1 LSGGTIW
8 TGSGPY
14 RMSWDDF
21 GVLMIQLAGQVRRDG
36 FRPDVICAVARGG
49 LMPAGFLA
57 ATLEVARM
65 EIVRVRR
72 TVDDRVYADKQLAT
86 MDHSSGS
93 SLNPG
98 DRVLIVDDVAGTGQ
112 TAALVD
118 DYVRGEAAEV
128 RCAVLAHNPRSSYR
142 PDYRA
147 VEIDDWIV
155 FPWEPA
161 SAGVIGRPL
170 QLGLA

>member
-1 LSGGTIW
+1 
-8 TGSGPY
+8 
-14 RMSWDDF
+14 MSWDDF
-21 GVLMIQLAGQVRRDG
+21 GVLMAQLADEVRRDG
-36 FRPDVICAVARGG
+36 FDPDVICAVARGG

-57 ATLEVARM
+57 AALEVARI

-72 TVDDRVYADKQLAT
+72 TVDDRVYADKRLAT
-86 MDHSSGS
+86 MDRVSGS
-93 SLNPG
+93 SMTGG

-118 DYVRGEAAEV
+118 SYVRGGVADV

-142 PDYRA
+142 PDYRG

-155 FPWEPA
+155 FPWEPVP
-161 SAGVIGRPL
+161 AGVVGRPL
-170 QLGLA
+170 RPGVA